1 MLRIVT
7 VLVAVAALLAS
18 AIGPA
23 TAQAPGQPPGA
34 PMPGAPP
41 AAPPAVR
48 EPISKE
54 VQGTVKKVDP
64 AQNTVQISAGI
75 LGLFGATVEVTDET
89 EIVVEGR
96 KGSLGDIQE
105 GAKVKASYEMRQGKN
120 VAKSIEV
127 MPAEEKPAARPA
139 PPGGAPGPAQPKS
152 E

>member
-1 MLRIVT
+1 MRIVT
-7 VLVAVAALLAS
+7 VLVAVTALLAL
-18 AIGPA
+18 AVGPA

-34 PMPGAPP
+34 PVPGAPP
-41 AAPPAVR
+41 AAPPAVQK
-48 EPISKE
+48 PISKE

-64 AQNTVQISAGI
+64 ALNTVQISAGI

-96 KGSLGDIQE
+96 KGSLGDVQE
-105 GAKVKASYEMRQGKN
+105 GAKVKAAYEVRQGKN

-127 MPAEEKPAARPA
+127 MRAEEKPAARPA
-139 PPGGAPGPAQPKS
+139 PPAGAPEPAKPKT